1 MIKNPHRTQAF
12 ADWISVQAHRVAGMP
27 SLNGT
32 GRQRL
37 WHPLMMSFLP
47 PIYKTTA
54 EKRYLD
60 TIPRQTQSAAQA
72 LRAPQRIVY
81 LNALGVS

>member
-1 MIKNPHRTQAF
+1 MA
-12 ADWISVQAHRVAGMP
+12 
-27 SLNGT
+27 
-32 GRQRL
+32 
-37 WHPLMMSFLP
+37 SFDDEFP
-47 PIYKTTA
+47 PPNLQDYT